1 MLATVAAKTMLFSV
15 MTKIQNLVPFIKFK
29 LLKQLLGAGIAVI
42 VKVSCPVSSWSVDE
56 VNHGLEILCHVHLH
70 LDHIPLILGFIGPK
84 NCLLK
89 TLMDSDGLAA
99 LGIFPMSRESRH

>member
-1 MLATVAAKTMLFSV
+1 MLFSV